1 MRRQCSGF
9 TPQNDGEFDPENL
22 PVDLFNDGIANNHG
36 GPYMGDIE
44 REYHFLYIFFT
55 RLKAALRA
63 SAGEACRQNWIK
75 HF

>member
-1 MRRQCSGF
+1 MMVNLIQK
-9 TPQNDGEFDPENL
+9 TP

-36 GPYMGDIE
+36 SPYMGDIE
-44 REYHFLYIFFT
+44 REYHFLYTFVT
-55 RLKAALRA
+55 SLKAALRA